1 MKNGIKWFSLTR
13 HRELGYVFF
22 PYIGFNWVPDSSGLV
37 KEFWKWTV
45 IPSYQNLNFFL
56 FLHFGV
62 LVKNFAWI
70 KNDLCCACPECCCCQ
85 ALAGSRPYSWAIWD
99 FSFNGS
105 MVHLWLQR
113 CAVSGLLK
121 QVLSCGARFFLGS
134 NPPFCLALM

>member
-1 MKNGIKWFSLTR
+1 MELNDLLLLD
-13 HRELGYVFF
+13 ELGYVFF
-22 PYIGFNWVPDSSGLV
+22 PYIGFSWVPDFSGLV
-37 KEFWKWTV
+37 KEFWKCTV

-85 ALAGSRPYSWAIWD
+85 ASAGSKPYSWAIWD

-105 MVHLWLQR
+105 MVQSI
-113 CAVSGLLK
+113 CDCSTVQSAVC
-121 QVLSCGARFFLGS
+121 LSK
-134 NPPFCLALM
+134 CLAAAPVFFFGATRHFVWL